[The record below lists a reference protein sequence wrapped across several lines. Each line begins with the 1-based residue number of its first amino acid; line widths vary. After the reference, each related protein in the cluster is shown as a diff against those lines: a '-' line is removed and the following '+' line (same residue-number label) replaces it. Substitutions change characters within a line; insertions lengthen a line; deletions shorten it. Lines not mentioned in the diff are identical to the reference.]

1 MKYAIREKKF
11 SFELDLIVN
20 RLRRKNLQPDV
31 FLRKLI
37 SYKH

>member
-1 MKYAIREKKF
+1 MRYPGKKF

-20 RLRRKNLQPDV
+20 RLRRKKLQSGV

-37 SYKH
+37 SYKN